1 MRRVLMAMLS
11 SMALLIMVSCST
23 ELTNKDE
30 VKKAVIAQM
39 TDWPQSRL
47 QDLYKSFFQDRF
59 GPGHI
64 ISDRQSA
71 KDYIVSEM
79 NEAES
84 FIGPEVYPCGWE
96 GNYIRVNLSVVAD
109 GRMTADQLTDA
120 LMESAKPVTERDI
133 EIWKKEWK
141 EILEV
146 IEATYPSL
154 PGLQEDK
161 EKIHALLAEGEYAY
175 HHSEQFEEAYHPHY
189 RIIDHQVLTKYLP

>member
-1 MRRVLMAMLS
+1 MHRVLMAMLS

-30 VKKAVIAQM
+30 VKKAVVTQM

-64 ISDRQSA
+64 IADRQSA

-84 FIGPEVYPCGWE
+84 FTGPELYPCGWE
-96 GNYIRVNLSVVAD
+96 GNYIRVNLSVVAS
-109 GRMTADQLTDA
+109 GMMTVDELTDA

-154 PGLQEDK
+154 PDLQEDK

-189 RIIDHQVLTKYLP
+189 RIIEHHVLTKYLP

>member
-84 FIGPEVYPCGWE
+84 FTGPEVYPCGWE

-109 GRMTADQLTDA
+109 GRITADQLTDA

-161 EKIHALLAEGEYAY
+161 KKIHALLAEGEYAY